1 YNAVAGAVCIAYTA
15 GTVLKSGLQ
24 RAQGACAVWRVETP
38 GDFLQPP
45 LQIVEEAAPLLD
57 GVLLTPLHKFC
68 QMGESVFKTAEEMVC
83 IRCRRNGVEP
93 FGNARDVRGK
103 PLHRLLG
110 NFDAPGDLVHPLRE
124 RIEAFHD
131 QAAGAVLHHLVYLA
145 GEGTDARLDP
155 LTRRNIEAGGV

>member
-1 YNAVAGAVCIAYTA
+1 AFADRALDAVEPRAEIVQPGRFALGLCELGGEVGKLDFEISKQLWIDDRAGGSRIVEPA
-15 GTVLKSGLQ
+15 GNVLKSGLQ

-38 GDFLQPP
+38 GDFLQSP

-103 PLHRLLG
+103 PLHRLL
-110 NFDAPGDLVHPLRE
+110 
-124 RIEAFHD
+124 
-131 QAAGAVLHHLVYLA
+131 
-145 GEGTDARLDP
+145 
-155 LTRRNIEAGGV
+155 